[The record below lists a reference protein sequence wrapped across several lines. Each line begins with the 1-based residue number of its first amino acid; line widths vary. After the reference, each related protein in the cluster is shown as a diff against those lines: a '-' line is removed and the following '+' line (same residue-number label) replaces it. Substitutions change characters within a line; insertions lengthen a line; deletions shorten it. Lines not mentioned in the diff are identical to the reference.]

1 MDSGVKTVKDLT
13 PQVLAAIR
21 ALANTRVMVGIPA
34 ENAFRAPEPGETATP
49 PNNAELGYINEFGEP
64 ASHIPPRPFLVPA
77 MVEMQPELIRR
88 LHKIADAAVAGRTEG
103 VTKGFMDLGKT
114 CASAVK
120 RKITDGPFKPLADYT
135 VWRRAN
141 RRRGKRK
148 GARIELARR
157 AAGEAPSTEF
167 TKPLI
172 DFGHLRRAIT
182 FAIRN
187 IRNSR

>member
-49 PNNAELGYINEFGEP
+49 PNNAEIGYINEFGEP

-103 VTKGFMDLGKT
+103 VTKGFMALGMR
-114 CASAVK
+114 CASAVQK
-120 RKITDGPFKPLADYT
+120 KITDGPFAPLAPYT
-135 VWRRAN
+135 IW
-141 RRRGKRK
+141 KRQTRK
-148 GARIELARR
+148 PPRMG
-157 AAGEAPSTEF
+157 

-172 DFGHLRRAIT
+172 DMGHLRRSIT
-182 FAIRN
+182 FAIRK
-187 IRNSR
+187 IRSAG